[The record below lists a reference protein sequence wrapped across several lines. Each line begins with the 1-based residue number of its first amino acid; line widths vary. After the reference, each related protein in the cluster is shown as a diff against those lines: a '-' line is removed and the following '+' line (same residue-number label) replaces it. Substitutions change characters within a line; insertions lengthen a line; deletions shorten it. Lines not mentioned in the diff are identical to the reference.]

1 MPLIPY
7 LLSALLLLATAFVVF
22 RIIVRRDYLK
32 HKRLTFVTSLL
43 QFLLWIAYMLGF
55 PSLYNP
61 PYWMSVWV
69 DDGKVDP
76 VLRTTGLVLITA
88 GVVAALAVM
97 AHLGFRRSLGRQADV
112 LKQTG
117 LYRVTRNPGIVMALP
132 LIIGGAIRWPSWY
145 ALGWVFLFVI
155 MIHTMV
161 ITEEEHLR
169 DLFGDEY
176 EQYCTRVPR
185 YLSIRR

>member
-1 MPLIPY
+1 MSLTLY
-7 LLSALLLLATAFVVF
+7 LFSALLLLSAAFVVF

-32 HKRLTFVTSLL
+32 HKRLTLVASLL
-43 QFLLWIAYMLGF
+43 QLLLWTLYMLGF

-69 DDGKVDP
+69 DDRSVDP
-76 VLRTTGLVLITA
+76 VMRNAGLVLIA
-88 GVVAALAVM
+88 VGVAAALAVM

-117 LYRVTRNPGIVMALP
+117 LYRVTRNPGVLLALP
-132 LIIGGAIRWPSWY
+132 LIIGAVLRWPSWY
-145 ALGWVFLFVI
+145 ALGWVLLFLI

-169 DLFGDEY
+169 DTFGEEY
-176 EQYCTRVPR
+176 EQYCKHTPR
-185 YLSIRR
+185 YLLLQR